1 MTNPIESLFRLDQK
15 IAVITGGSTGIGRS
29 MARALG
35 LQGAKLVLVART
47 RTALDETVA
56 AFASEG
62 IEAKAVVADLGIE
75 AERKRAIAECG
86 SAFGRAPDILVN
98 NAANNIRKPMPE
110 LTEDD
115 IRATLALNIEAPI
128 ALVRAFAPAM
138 AERGWGRILNM
149 GSQQTHR
156 AFNNSGIYGVAKGA
170 IASLTRSTA
179 EHYTKF
185 GVTCNT
191 ILPGF
196 VVTQLTEKLVAAN
209 PEFAAAHAA
218 RSMIGR
224 NGVPDDFCGAAVFLC
239 SDASAYVTGAT
250 FCIDGGYGAK

>member
-1 MTNPIESLFRLDQK
+1 MNAIESLFRLDHK

-29 MARALG
+29 MAWALG
-35 LQGAKLVLVART
+35 MQGAKLVIVART
-47 RTALDETVA
+47 RSSLEETVSS
-56 AFASEG
+56 FAKDG
-62 IEAKAVVADLGIE
+62 IDAKAVVADLGVE
-75 AERKRAIAECG
+75 AERHRAIAEC
-86 SAFGRAPDILVN
+86 SAAFARSPDILVN

-110 LTEDD
+110 LSDEDV
-115 IRATLALNIEAPI
+115 RVTLALNLEAPI

-138 AERGWGRILNM
+138 AARGWGRIVNL

-156 AFNNSGIYGVAKGA
+156 AFNNSGVYGVAKGA

-191 ILPGF
+191 VVPGF
-196 VVTQLTEKLVAAN
+196 VVTPLTEQLVAAN

-224 NGVPDDFCGAAVFLC
+224 NGVPDDFRGVAVFLC
-239 SDASAYVTGAT
+239 SNASAYVSGAT
-250 FCIDGGYGAK
+250 FCIDGGYGAT

>member
-1 MTNPIESLFRLDQK
+1 MNAIERLFRLDQR
-15 IAVITGGSTGIGRS
+15 IAVVTGGSTGIGRS
-29 MARALG
+29 MAWALG
-35 LQGAKLVLVART
+35 MQGAKLVLVART
-47 RTALDETVA
+47 QSALDETVA
-56 AFASEG
+56 TFARDG
-62 IEAKAVVADLGIE
+62 IEAKAVVADLGNDIE
-75 AERKRAIAECG
+75 RRRAIDECAL
-86 SAFGRAPDILVN
+86 AFGRSPDILVN

-110 LTEDD
+110 LNDED
-115 IRATLALNIEAPI
+115 IRATLALNIEAPV

-138 AERGWGRILNM
+138 AERRWGRILNM

-156 AFNNSGIYGVAKGA
+156 AFNNSGVYGVSKGA

-179 EHYTKF
+179 EHYTRF

-196 VVTQLTEKLVAAN
+196 VVTPLTEKLVAAN

-239 SDASAYVTGAT
+239 SDASTYVSGAT